1 MATTAVSSSTASTT
15 TGTTATTSTAA
26 QLAAANKASAQKII
40 SSLSAGSGV
49 DVASLAQNLVDAEKA
64 PQANAINA
72 KIAKNDAKVSGM
84 SAVMFM
90 MSELQTALTA
100 VKDKDSFNTLNITN
114 SNTGA
119 LGVLASGSAIAAQHT
134 VSISSLSQAQR
145 SISAGFASSSTPING
160 GSSFALTLAGGN
172 TGVSTGTPDG
182 VTTSNITT
190 IAGPTFGTSPSVT
203 DFKNFSLTVG
213 GKTIGITPNPSSA
226 TLIDLATDL
235 QKQLRAIDGSTD
247 LSVNVQ
253 GGTDLVF
260 SSATSSRVVSSP
272 VLSKSTVINLDTGA
286 TAGTADGSSI
296 TGASFGT
303 NPSVNDFSS
312 FSVNIGGTVR
322 TVIPTSSAPNMASLA
337 SSLQFQLR
345 AIEGSDDISVGYAN
359 SVLSVTSASGKA
371 ITGIGL
377 TKQSY
382 ADTPSGM
389 VDAINAGNRGYKA
402 QLVNDGSSTNPF
414 KIMITGANG
423 STESFSVSSSDTNG
437 SFGTNFATPTGYA
450 ASDANFVVDGIGYS
464 RKSNTITDVVPG
476 VTFSLKGTTTTAASV
491 SFDRDTTDLKTKLTT
506 LVTAY
511 NDFNDIVNQTTD
523 PKSTLDTYGKTL
535 VGDSTVKLIRQQMRS
550 LLFSPSSTPGKTIT
564 SLSQMGYSLDQKG
577 VLSLDATKL
586 DTVLQN
592 NYDDVTKVF
601 TGGYNKL
608 SAYSTLSAGI
618 AGDAVKK
625 LTNMLG
631 PTGSLATKTNNA
643 NTESD
648 KYRARLATLQVRMD
662 ALLARY
668 QKQFASMDSLVGS
681 VNSQKTSLKATF
693 DGMMATYTNK

>member
-1 MATTAVSSSTASTT
+1 MATTAVSSTSA
-15 TGTTATTSTAA
+15 TTATTTSTAA

-49 DVASLAQNLVDAEKA
+49 DVASLAQNLVDAEQA

-90 MSELQTALTA
+90 MSELKNALTA

-119 LGVLASGSAIAAQHT
+119 LGVVASGSAVASQHT
-134 VSISSLSQAQR
+134 VSVSSLSQAQR
-145 SISAGFASSSTPING
+145 SISAGFSSATTSING
-160 GSSFALTLAGGN
+160 GSSFALTLTGSN
-172 TGVSTGTPDG
+172 TGVSVGTPDG
-182 VTTSNITT
+182 VTTSNTT
-190 IAGPTFGTSPSVT
+190 TLAAPAFGTSPSVN
-203 DFKNFSLTVG
+203 DFKNFSLSVG
-213 GKTIGITPNPSSA
+213 GKTYGLTPNPAST
-226 TLIDLATDL
+226 TLTDLAADL
-235 QKQLRAIDGSTD
+235 QKQLRSMDGSTD
-247 LSVNVQ
+247 LSVTVQ
-253 GGTDLVF
+253 SGTDLVF
-260 SSATSSRVVSSP
+260 SSATSTRVVSSP
-272 VLSKSTVINLDTGA
+272 VLSTSTVINLDSGA
-286 TAGTADGSSI
+286 SVGTSADATI

-312 FSVNIGGTVR
+312 FAVTIGGTAR
-322 TVIPTSSAPNMASLA
+322 TVIPTSSAPTMASLA
-337 SSLQFQLR
+337 SSIQFQLR
-345 AIEGSDDISVGYAN
+345 ALDGTDDISVAYTD
-359 SVLSVTSASGKA
+359 SVLTVTSASGKE

-377 TKQSY
+377 TKQTY
-382 ADTPSGM
+382 DDTPTG
-389 VDAINAGNRGYKA
+389 VVAAINAGNRGYKA
-402 QLVNDGSSTNPF
+402 QLVNDGSSSSPY

-423 STESFSVSSSDTNG
+423 STEGFSLSSSDTAA
-437 SFGTNFATPTGYA
+437 SFATNFATPTGYA
-450 ASDANFVVDGIGYS
+450 ASDANFVVDGISYS
-464 RKSNTITDVVPG
+464 RKSNTISDVVTG
-476 VTFSLKGTTTTAASV
+476 VTFNLKGTTTSAASV
-491 SFDRDTTDLKTKLTT
+491 SLDRDTTDLKTKLTT

-523 PKSTLDTYGKTL
+523 PKSSLETYGKTL
-535 VGDSTVKLIRQQMRS
+535 VGDSTVKLIRQQMRT
-550 LLFSPSSTPGKTIT
+550 LLFSPSSTPGKTVT
-564 SLSQMGYSLDQKG
+564 SLNQMGYSLDQRG
-577 VLSLDATKL
+577 VLSLDSAKL

-592 NYDDVTKVF
+592 NYDDVTKLF

-608 SAYSTLSAGI
+608 STFSTLSAGI

-625 LTNMLG
+625 LTNLLG
-631 PTGSLATKTNNA
+631 PTGPLVTKTNNA

-648 KYRARLATLQVRMD
+648 KYRVRLAALQVRMD

-693 DGMMATYTNK
+693 DGMMASYTNN